1 MWVVR
6 PEFRGNGRRA
16 LDIIHLESIARAA
29 HLLPVF
35 GLSFV
40 PEELHFS
47 DSLDVYRA
55 YFINNSIDHHCHEF
69 LSSTR

>member
-35 GLSFV
+35 GRHLSPKNYISQIPSMFIA
-40 PEELHFS
+40 LT
-47 DSLDVYRA
+47 SLIIA
-55 YFINNSIDHHCHEF
+55 
-69 LSSTR
+69 LSRISVKY